1 MENKCPDE
9 ILRMCGMNLK
19 PVHFAQAE
27 GHIFAWRRP
36 YNVAKVS
43 SKCTQANL
51 PLFTDEGKGISRF
64 STIVYKY
71 CNFCDVLFVFL
82 HTKII

>member
-9 ILRMCGMNLK
+9 ILRICGMNLK
-19 PVHFAQAE
+19 PMHFALAQR
-27 GHIFAWRRP
+27 HILVSRRP
-36 YNVAKVS
+36 YNVAKVT
-43 SKCTQANL
+43 SKCTQAKL
-51 PLFTDEGKGISRF
+51 SLFTDEGKGISRF